1 MKTSLAT
8 LLLVFAHHGAAA
20 HTIRGIEDHTP
31 HRDLKEGRSKKKDK
45 DSNEAYRVIEGKIH
59 HSKDY
64 NTIRF
69 KEDPPVLWLVVK
81 KGDEKAGSCVSDIA
95 EWVLEEF
102 NMDLAV
108 IENDPKDR
116 VKDEDIVA
124 FIEKKP
130 STAECRDIADEI
142 EDAPGMSDR
151 RRGGMFDSGEQ
162 NLAFFDIKTEDKDC
176 DKDCKKDK
184 DKCEDAA
191 GDDEEALDECK
202 KEERDCKKDCEEE
215 CEDDCDD
222 KWDGIFNSA
231 CKKKC

>member
-1 MKTSLAT
+1 MSLEASVT
-8 LLLVFAHHGAAA
+8 FHLNSLHISFLVQHYSFQ
-20 HTIRGIEDHTP
+20 P

-102 NMDLAV
+102 SMDLAV

-142 EDAPGMSDR
+142 EDAPGMSER

-162 NLAFFDIKTEDKDC
+162 NLAFFDVSCCYVKH
-176 DKDCKKDK
+176 
-184 DKCEDAA
+184 KCIE
-191 GDDEEALDECK
+191 LT
-202 KEERDCKKDCEEE
+202 
-215 CEDDCDD
+215 
-222 KWDGIFNSA
+222 
-231 CKKKC
+231 